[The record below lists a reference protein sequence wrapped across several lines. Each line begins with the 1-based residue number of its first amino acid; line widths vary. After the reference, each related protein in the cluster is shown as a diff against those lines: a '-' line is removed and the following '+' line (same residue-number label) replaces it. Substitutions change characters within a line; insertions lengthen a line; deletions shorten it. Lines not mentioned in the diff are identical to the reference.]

1 VRLVSLLAGATEM
14 VCALGAGEMLVGR
27 SHECDNPSWVRRLP
41 ACSRP
46 AFDISVSSAEIDSEV
61 RRHLHAGEPLY
72 YIDSELIREL
82 QPDLIITQSHCDVCA
97 VTPADLERSCSTIA
111 PRQLSLTA
119 STIEGIFES
128 IQDVASALD
137 LREQGEAVVDRER
150 QRIETLR
157 QRTALLRRPTVAMLE
172 WTDPIF
178 AMGNWGAELV
188 EIANG
193 EPVLGH
199 AGEFSFAL
207 PSEALRDADP
217 EFLIVAPC
225 GFNLERAGR
234 EQTVLE
240 RLSWWRDL
248 QAVRNDQ
255 VAFADGNLFFNRSGM
270 TISQSAE
277 IIAEILHGVHS
288 GAPTEGVHWRRM
300 QTTPDRRIAIA

>member
-1 VRLVSLLAGATEM
+1 
-14 VCALGAGEMLVGR
+14 
-27 SHECDNPSWVRRLP
+27 
-41 ACSRP
+41 
-46 AFDISVSSAEIDSEV
+46 
-61 RRHLHAGEPLY
+61 
-72 YIDSELIREL
+72 
-82 QPDLIITQSHCDVCA
+82 
-97 VTPADLERSCSTIA
+97 VTPADLERSCRTIA

-119 STIEGIFES
+119 WTIEGIFES

-178 AMGNWGAELV
+178 AMGNWGPELV

-193 EPVLGH
+193 EPLLGH

-207 PSEALRDADP
+207 PGEALRDADP

-240 RLSWWRDL
+240 RRSWWRDL

>member
-1 VRLVSLLAGATEM
+1 VRVVSLLAGATEM

-27 SHECDNPSWVRRLP
+27 SHECDNPSWVRHLP
-41 ACSRP
+41 ACSQP

-61 RRHLHAGEPLY
+61 RRRLHAGEPLY

-97 VTPADLERSCSTIA
+97 VTPADLERSGGPIA
-111 PRQLSLTA
+111 PRQLSLAA
-119 STIEGIFES
+119 STIKGIFES

-137 LREQGEAVVDRER
+137 LRGQGEAVVNRER
-150 QRIETLR
+150 QRLETLR
-157 QRTALLRRPTVAMLE
+157 QRTALLRRPTVVMLE

-178 AMGNWGAELV
+178 AMGNWGPELV

-193 EPVLGH
+193 KPLLGH
-199 AGEFSFAL
+199 AGEFSFAI
-207 PSEALRDADP
+207 PSEELRAADP
-217 EFLIVAPC
+217 EYLIVAPC
-225 GFNLERAGR
+225 GFNLERTER
-234 EQTVLE
+234 EKTVLE

-248 QAVRNDQ
+248 QAVRKGQ

-270 TISQSAE
+270 TISHSAE
-277 IIAEILHGVHS
+277 IIAEILHGVYS

-300 QTTPDRRIAIA
+300 QSAPDRRIAIA